1 MHGPWGVTTYY
12 DVGVLHRFGHK
23 ITDHVQLA
31 PVTKVKR
38 QSNTG
43 VTKSL

>member
-1 MHGPWGVTTYY
+1 MYGPWRVCTNYV
-12 DVGVLHRFGHK
+12 VGVLHRFGHK

-38 QSNTG
+38 QSNIN
-43 VTKSL
+43 VTIRL